1 MLNGVRVLDLAGPS
15 GQYCGKLLAD
25 LGARVVKLEPLE
37 GDRGRGMKPFKG
49 DQIESNESLFWAYY
63 NTNKHSLAFDLASG
77 QGQEVFERLVRWA
90 DVIIQTGSELHY
102 DELSRLN
109 PGLILAS
116 ISPFGE
122 GPYSGYRATSQTV
135 FAMSGIMKTIGPP
148 QGPPVAAPGQIPLD
162 LAAVDAASG
171 ILCALLAR
179 QKTGLGQHVSVAALD
194 VLAAQVNPRPREQF
208 VTARHDRVYNP
219 TLAPGGTY
227 DCADGGVELTIVLLG
242 HWQGLKE
249 LLDNP
254 AEIAGPEWNDRGYR
268 EAHADQ
274 LGEIV
279 AAAFASR
286 SQRELVQEAHRL
298 HVPCGPINTVA
309 TFAADPQIEARG
321 FFEDMTTPGLGPHKM
336 AGAPYRMTAGA
347 WNLQPAPRLGEHTA
361 GILADELGYSQVE
374 IAALRSANVVLC
386 AEDGV

>member
-1 MLNGVRVLDLAGPS
+1 MLNGIRVVDLAGPS

-25 LGARVVKLEPLE
+25 LGARVIKIEPIE
-37 GDRGRGMKPFKG
+37 GDGGRRMKPFQG
-49 DQIESNESLFWAYY
+49 DQIDANQSLFWAYY
-63 NTNKHSLAFDLASG
+63 NTNKRSLALDLASQQG
-77 QGQEVFERLVRWA
+77 QGVFERLVRWA
-90 DVIIQTGSELHY
+90 DAIVQTGSDLRY

-109 PGLILAS
+109 PRLILAS
-116 ISPFGE
+116 ISSFGE
-122 GPYSGYRATSQTV
+122 GPCSGYRATSQSV

-162 LAAVDAASG
+162 LAAIDAASG
-171 ILCALLAR
+171 ILCALLMR
-179 QKTGLGQHVSVAALD
+179 HRTGVGQHVSVAALD

-208 VTARHDRVYNP
+208 VATRHARVYNP

-227 DCADGGVELTIVLLG
+227 ACADGGVELTIVLPG
-242 HWQGLKE
+242 HWHGLQE
-249 LLDNP
+249 LLGNP
-254 AEIAGPEWNDRGYR
+254 AEIAGPEWNERGYR

-274 LGEIV
+274 LGGIV

-286 SQRELVQEAHRL
+286 SQHELVREAQRL

-321 FFEDMTTPGLGPHKM
+321 FFEDLSTPGLGPHKI
-336 AGAPYRMTAGA
+336 AGAPYKMSAGA
-347 WNLQPAPRLGEHTA
+347 WTLQPAPRLGEHTA
-361 GILADELGYSQVE
+361 GILAGELGYSPTE

-386 AEDGV
+386 AEDV